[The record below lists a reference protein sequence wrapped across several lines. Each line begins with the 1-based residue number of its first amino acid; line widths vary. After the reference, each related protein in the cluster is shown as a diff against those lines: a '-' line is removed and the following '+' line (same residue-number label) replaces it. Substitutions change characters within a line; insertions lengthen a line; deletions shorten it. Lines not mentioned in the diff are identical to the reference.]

1 MTWLTRL
8 MTGALV
14 ATMATAA
21 PAQQGANDGA
31 KFVDMVRN
39 GDNAGAV
46 ALLQSKPVIV
56 EATDGRGDTA
66 LLVALKNR
74 DTDWTAHL
82 LRSGANPNQAA
93 RNGDTPLI
101 VAARAGFADAV
112 GWLLGI
118 GAKVDSANKMGETA
132 LIIAVQERALPLV
145 EGLLAAG
152 ADPDRTD
159 AAAGFSARDYARR
172 ETRFPALLAAIET
185 SKRPSRSPPSKP
197 ASDSLDDFKLD

>member
-8 MTGALV
+8 MIGALL
-14 ATMATAA
+14 ATTATVA
-21 PAQQGANDGA
+21 PAQQSGNDGV
-31 KFVDMVRN
+31 KFVDMIRK

-46 ALLQSKPVIV
+46 ALLQSKPIIID
-56 EATDGRGDTA
+56 ATDGRGDTA

-74 DTDWTAHL
+74 DTDWAAHL
-82 LRSGANPNQAA
+82 LRSGASPNHAA

-101 VAARAGFADAV
+101 VASRAGFADAV

-118 GAKVDSANKMGETA
+118 GAKVNGANKMGETA
-132 LIIAVQERALPLV
+132 LIIAVQERELPIV
-145 EGLLAAG
+145 EQLLEAG

-172 ETRFPALLAAIET
+172 ETRFPSLLAAIQA
-185 SKRPSRSPPSKP
+185 SKRPSPTPPSKP
-197 ASDSLDDFKLD
+197 ESKSLDDFKLD